1 VGRPSAN
8 AAGSSAGADGRPET
22 VTVSSIAEPVGPGGL
37 EQDDLGDFEQ
47 AGGWPG
53 ILARLA
59 SREDLGSAEARL
71 ALSEVLLGNATPAQ
85 IAAFIFG
92 LRCKGETIEE
102 MTGLVAAMLGAAERV
117 VLPQELSGRLVDTCG
132 TGGDRSGTINVS
144 TIAALVV
151 AGAGVPV
158 CKHGGRAASSKAG
171 SADVLEALG
180 VVIDLGPGGVARC
193 VTEAGIGFC
202 FAPRYHPAMRHSV
215 PVRRELGVPTAF
227 NFLGPLA
234 NPAGVRRQVV
244 GVGDP
249 AMAEKMARVLAAGG
263 AKHVLV
269 VHGADGLDELST
281 TGPSIMYEYLAPSSA
296 ARANGEVVAVSA
308 SVGGSDGTPAVSYEV
323 VAVPVDPGLLGLA
336 PARLSDLLGGDA
348 GTNAHLARRV
358 LDGELGPHR
367 DIVLLNAAAGLMV
380 AGAVTSLADGI
391 AMGAGVLDDGRA
403 AKCLDRLISVS
414 HEEAGGPGGG

>member
-1 VGRPSAN
+1 MSA
-8 AAGSSAGADGRPET
+8 S
-22 VTVSSIAEPVGPGGL
+22 AEPVGPGGSEL
-37 EQDDLGDFEQ
+37 VDFRDFDQ

-53 ILARLA
+53 ILGRLA
-59 SREDLGSAEARL
+59 SGEDLGSVEARL

-117 VLPQELSGRLVDTCG
+117 VLPEDLSNRLVDTCG

-171 SADVLEALG
+171 SADALEALG
-180 VVIDLGPGGVARC
+180 VVIDLGPAGVARC
-193 VTEAGIGFC
+193 IREAGIGFC

-263 AKHVLV
+263 ATHVLV

-281 TGPSIMYEYLAPSSA
+281 TGPSTMYEYRAPRSAAGSDGRAVPASGAIPDGGA
-296 ARANGEVVAVSA
+296 ARA
-308 SVGGSDGTPAVSYEV
+308 VGADV
-323 VAVPVDPGLLGLA
+323 VAVPVDPAALGLA

-348 GTNAHLARRV
+348 RTNAHLARRV
-358 LDGELGPHR
+358 LAGDLGPHR
-367 DIVLLNAAAGLMV
+367 DIVLLNAAAGLIV
-380 AGAVTSLADGI
+380 AGAVTSLAEGI
-391 AMGAGVLDDGRA
+391 AMGAGVLDEGRA
-403 AKCLDRLISVS
+403 AKCLDRLIAVS
-414 HEEAGGPGGG
+414 NEEAGGAGGRGGG